1 VSAYRR
7 RAGVSETAVDA
18 ELYLVAP
25 GSDDIFHLDPIAAGI
40 WRMLEEPAN
49 LTVLQDTLSDAFPDA
64 VPGRIAGDVT
74 AALATLRLQGLVEEV
89 VA

>member
-25 GSDDIFHLDPIAAGI
+25 GSDDIFHLDPVAAGI
-40 WRMLEEPAN
+40 WRLLAEPAS
-49 LTVLQDTLSDAFPDA
+49 LTSLKATIGDAFPDA
-64 VPGRIAGDVT
+64 APGRVADDVT
-74 AALATLRLQGLVEEV
+74 AALATLCLQGLVEEV
-89 VA
+89 A